1 MSSFGKKDFNVH
13 AAFSKSFFRDLL
25 HETCSEVKKEKHKNN
40 IVFKNK
46 EKEGQNE
53 KKSKLCS
60 EVKLHPLSLQRKEP
74 LLRLNLSPAK
84 QVSASDFMRV
94 RC

>member
-1 MSSFGKKDFNVH
+1 MRMRKRRDELE
-13 AAFSKSFFRDLL
+13 AF
-25 HETCSEVKKEKHKNN
+25 
-40 IVFKNK
+40 
-46 EKEGQNE
+46 
-53 KKSKLCS
+53 
-60 EVKLHPLSLQRKEP
+60 VKLHPLSLQRKEP